1 MCDATVL
8 TRPLFHP
15 SVFLFSVTLS
25 RSLIHVLCVY
35 VFRTTVRICLCVLG
49 VPPFFWTSFSILFK
63 PFPCPSKAFQLTG
76 HLEASASWVPLLGGP
91 FNTCRYRG
99 PPDFIHPPLCA
110 RRGLQ
115 ANRKGSKD
123 TFWCVSSFLSG
134 RVATNRLVTTG
145 D

>member
-15 SVFLFSVTLS
+15 VFFFWPTLS
-25 RSLIHVLCVY
+25 LSQLLSLCVCTSY
-35 VFRTTVRICLCVLG
+35 YSTYLRVCPR
-49 VPPFFWTSFSILFK
+49 PFPLFWTSFSILFK

-76 HLEASASWVPLLGGP
+76 HLEASASWVPLLGRP
-91 FNTCRYRG
+91 VNTAPTG
-99 PPDFIHPPLCA
+99 APLTLSTPRCCA

-115 ANRKGSKD
+115 ANGKGRKH
-123 TFWCVSSFLSG
+123 TFRRVSWFLSG